1 MTNYAGLFGLRLA
14 PGLHL
19 GHFVGNIKPALDDQG
34 KKINVILADLFTY
47 TSNRKDN
54 ITLNNTL
61 SIVAECYAL
70 GLNSDNVSFIIQSE
84 AAENLQPLF
93 TIIGCLLK
101 YKKISEVQ
109 PIKRMLLN
117 IENLNFGELSF
128 PIIQC
133 AEMIATK
140 SDVLYSNID
149 NQGVVS
155 LTKLLCKKVS
165 KYTKT
170 ELPEP
175 KLKHGFIPILHGTDG
190 KKMSYSSNNAIF
202 ISDSEETIKDKI
214 TKVKTNPMDQSENNV
229 PDFKLIYEYLGIF
242 GLNQEQINEMNT
254 LYNEKKL
261 TALEIKKIVINK
273 LTNYLNPVKKEKDRL
288 LREKRKELTD
298 RIISNT
304 MDAQKNIKIN
314 TEEIFENFY
323 ESDYYKVLKR
333 GCHEQ

>member
-19 GHFVGNIKPALDDQG
+19 GHFVGNIRPAMEDQER

-47 TSNRKDN
+47 TSNRKHN
-54 ITLNNTL
+54 ITLNNAL
-61 SIVAECYAL
+61 SVVAECYAL

-93 TIIGCLLK
+93 MIVGCLLK
-101 YKKISEVQ
+101 YKKISGIQ
-109 PIKRMLLN
+109 PIKSMLLN
-117 IENLNFGELSF
+117 IGNLNFGELSF
-128 PIIQC
+128 PIVQC

-165 KYTKT
+165 IYTKT

-190 KKMSYSSNNAIF
+190 KKMSYSSNNAVF

-214 TKVKTNPMDQSENNV
+214 TKIKTNPPDHNENNV
-229 PDFKLIYEYLGIF
+229 PDFKLIHEYLGIF
-242 GLNQEQINEMNT
+242 GLNLEQINEMDA
-254 LYNEKKL
+254 LYKEKKL
-261 TALEIKKIVINK
+261 TALEIKKILINK
-273 LTNYLNPVKKEKDRL
+273 LTNFLNPVKQKKDQL

-298 RIISNT
+298 RIISDT
-304 MDAQKNIKIN
+304 IDAQKNIKIN

-323 ESDYYKVLKR
+323 ELDYYKTFKR
-333 GCHEQ
+333 RVS